1 MARHHIFLSYSRQD
15 SDIVFKLH
23 DQLEEE
29 GLSVWIDR
37 EGIQPGTPSWRK
49 TIQDAI
55 DNASC
60 LLVVLSPDAKESHWV
75 GEELNYAQTQGKR
88 IFYALATGDERT
100 SVPFGHSAAQWVDLR
115 DPVTYSARFMQ
126 LANAVFDFL
135 QIDSDTFKKER
146 LRIEE
151 ERRRAEREERERRAR
166 EEAQRL
172 AAEAAARNVPPSS
185 HPQFDAPPVVAPPAA
200 AQQQPSGQTVYG
212 IPDPS
217 RSAPPLQSALGG
229 VPGHLHTPAR
239 AVQVA
244 GIGERIAAAVI
255 DYLVLLVMA
264 WIIGQM
270 FYGDEFMASL
280 VILAAGFTYNWL
292 FWTRFNGQTPG
303 KRMTGVRVV
312 PMSGGRISDRQ
323 AVLRALGYW
332 AEWVV
337 LGLGLLLAFTNRDRR
352 TLHDFMAGTRV
363 IKA

>member
-23 DQLEEE
+23 DQLEAE

-88 IFYALATGDERT
+88 IFYALARGDERT
-100 SVPFGHSAAQWVDLR
+100 AIPFGHSAAQWVDLR
-115 DPVTYSARFMQ
+115 DPAVYQARFVQ
-126 LANAVFDFL
+126 LTNAVFDFL

-172 AAEAAARNVPPSS
+172 AAEAAARNMPPPS
-185 HPQFDAPPVVAPPAA
+185 HPQFNAPSQYA

-217 RSAPPLQSALGG
+217 RSAPSLQSALGG
-229 VPGHLHTPAR
+229 VPGHLHAPAR

-244 GIGERIAAAVI
+244 GIGERIAAAVL
-255 DYLVLLVMA
+255 DSLVLLVMA
-264 WIIGQM
+264 YIIGQM
-270 FYGDEFMASL
+270 FYGDDVMASL

-292 FWTRFNGQTPG
+292 FWTRYNGQTPG
-303 KRMTGVRVV
+303 KMVTGIRVV

-323 AVLRALGYW
+323 AAMRTLGYW
-332 AEWVV
+332 VEWMV
-337 LGLGLLLAFTNRDRR
+337 LGLGILLAFTNQDRR

-363 IKA
+363 VKA

>member
-49 TIQDAI
+49 TIEDAI

-115 DPVTYSARFMQ
+115 NPETYSARFMQ

-151 ERRRAEREERERRAR
+151 ERRRVEREERERRAR

-172 AAEAAARNVPPSS
+172 AAEAAARSVPPA
-185 HPQFDAPPVVAPPAA
+185 HPQFSAPPSFVGS
-200 AQQQPSGQTVYG
+200 QSSGQTVYG
-212 IPDPS
+212 MPDPS
-217 RSAPPLQSALGG
+217 RSAPPLQSAVSGVPGRLHAPVRTTDVAGMGVRVAAVVVDYIILVILGG
-229 VPGHLHTPAR
+229 VLGMIVNEASIT
-239 AVQVA
+239 
-244 GIGERIAAAVI
+244 
-255 DYLVLLVMA
+255 LVSIVFGVGYD
-264 WIIGQM
+264 W
-270 FYGDEFMASL
+270 F
-280 VILAAGFTYNWL
+280 
-292 FWTRFNGQTPG
+292 FWTRYNGQTPG
-303 KRMTGVRVV
+303 KMVMGVRVV
-312 PMSGGRISDRQ
+312 TMSGEPISDMR
-323 AVLRALGYW
+323 AVVRSLGYFADW
-332 AEWVV
+332 LT
-337 LGLGLLLAFTNRDRR
+337 LGLGVLLAFVNQDRR
-352 TLHDFMAGTRV
+352 MLHDYIAGTRV
-363 IKA
+363 VRA